1 VRLLW
6 ILLSW
11 KLNILNVW
19 ICIASLIYSLSVG
32 CTCSTGSRALK
43 NIDDYFHSF
52 AISLNSSCCLLK
64 SWISP
69 ERHSFRYSFVRF
81 SNTLISNSHYSS
93 KWHPTIICFNCQCVP
108 FCQKKQ
114 KITRRVV
121 YSKYSFSCS
130 VYLLRWKETLPHK
143 RKEAGEFLGW
153 QRYDVI
159 FFEFSDFECG
169 RTENIVFFLDAQV
182 PLNKPAFEGIHI
194 SLDIG

>member
-1 VRLLW
+1 MRLLW

-93 KWHPTIICFNCQCVP
+93 KWHPTMICFNCQCVP

-114 KITRRVV
+114 KLQDESFILNIPCHALYTCYAERRLSHTSVKKLV
-121 YSKYSFSCS
+121 SF
-130 VYLLRWKETLPHK
+130 
-143 RKEAGEFLGW
+143 
-153 QRYDVI
+153 
-159 FFEFSDFECG
+159 
-169 RTENIVFFLDAQV
+169 
-182 PLNKPAFEGIHI
+182 
-194 SLDIG
+194 